1 MYTQFGDLDVQKII
15 NDIKAKIGH
24 QGKVDAAIIVINI
37 SEYRAS
43 V

>member
-1 MYTQFGDLDVQKII
+1 MVGDHEDNVQVII

-24 QGKVDAAIIVINI
+24 QGKVDAALIVAK
-37 SEYRAS
+37 YFHVRAS